1 MKRRD
6 YLKNL
11 GLSSLGLAVLS
22 PDVKAAEAL
31 DYHSAPKTGT
41 GELKIPGGRTLSEA
55 ERDARLRAE
64 VFLNAHELKTITIL
78 SDIIFPADAK
88 SGSASQAG
96 TTEFIE
102 FIVKDKPE
110 LKTPVRG
117 GLGWLDAE
125 SKKRFGKVF
134 TDITAKQR
142 IEIVD
147 DIAYPEKAKP
157 ELSQGVSFFNLMRN
171 LTATGFFTSK
181 IGIEFLGYQGNRPNE
196 WDGVPADVLKQY
208 GLSYDA

>member
-22 PDVKAAEAL
+22 PDVQAADAL
-31 DYHSAPKTGT
+31 DFHSPPKTAS
-41 GELKIPGGRTLSEA
+41 GELKIPGGRTKDEA

-78 SDIIFPADAK
+78 SDIIFPADAT

-181 IGIEFLGYQGNRPNE
+181 IGIEYLGYQGNRPNE

>member
-196 WDGVPADVLKQY
+196 WYGVPADVLKQY

>member
-22 PDVKAAEAL
+22 PDVQAAESL
-31 DYHSAPKTGT
+31 EIHGAPKSTP
-41 GELKIPGGRTLSEA
+41 EIKIPGGRTKDEA

-64 VFLNAHELKTITIL
+64 VFLNAHELATITIL
-78 SDIIFPADAK
+78 SEIIIPADSK
-88 SGSASQAG
+88 SGGATQAG
-96 TTEFIE
+96 VTEFIE

-117 GLGWLDAE
+117 GLGWLDSE

-134 TDITAKQR
+134 TEISAKQR
-142 IEIVD
+142 IEIVE
-147 DIAYPEKAKP
+147 DIAYPESVKP
-157 ELSQGVSFFNLMRN
+157 ELSQGASFFSLMRN

-181 IGIEFLGYQGNRPNE
+181 IGIEYLGYKGNQPNE
-196 WDGVPADVLKQY
+196 WAGVPEDVLKQY

>member
-22 PDVKAAEAL
+22 PDVQAAESL
-31 DYHSAPKTGT
+31 DIHGVPKSS
-41 GELKIPGGRTLSEA
+41 GEIKIPGGRTKDEA
-55 ERDARLRAE
+55 ERDAKLRAE
-64 VFLNAHELKTITIL
+64 VFLNAHELATITVL
-78 SDIIFPADAK
+78 TNIIIPADGKTGGAK
-88 SGSASQAG
+88 EAG
-96 TTEFIE
+96 VTEFIE

-117 GLGWLDAE
+117 GLGWLDSE

-134 TDITAKQR
+134 TDITDKQR
-142 IEIVD
+142 IEIVE
-147 DIAYPEKAKP
+147 DIAYPAHVKP
-157 ELSQGVSFFNLMRN
+157 ELSQGANFFSLMRN

-181 IGIEFLGYQGNRPNE
+181 IGIEYLGYKGNQPNE
-196 WDGVPADVLKQY
+196 WTGVPADVLKQY